1 MKKSILT
8 TIIVACLLCAC
19 AKENKTVADDMS
31 IEGGSTATT
40 EEAAAEESSELAK
53 VSKKDIA
60 EYNSIVCLSQ
70 KRELTEKEYNEKC
83 DELDHK
89 YNKQEMPLHL
99 NVFMDEM

>member
-1 MKKSILT
+1 MNSFWEIMALKMI
-8 TIIVACLLCAC
+8 C
-19 AKENKTVADDMS
+19 M
-31 IEGGSTATT
+31 
-40 EEAAAEESSELAK
+40 EL
-53 VSKKDIA
+53 
-60 EYNSIVCLSQ
+60 IVCLSQ